1 MWGKEVH
8 KVITIGKD
16 FQTLDTR
23 EDVVTMAFTRAKKGH
38 IQGAGL
44 IKSWG

>member
-8 KVITIGKD
+8 KVIPSGKD
-16 FQTLDTR
+16 FQILDAR
-23 EDVVTMAFTRAKKGH
+23 EDAVIMAFTGAKKGH
-38 IQGAGL
+38 IQGAGF